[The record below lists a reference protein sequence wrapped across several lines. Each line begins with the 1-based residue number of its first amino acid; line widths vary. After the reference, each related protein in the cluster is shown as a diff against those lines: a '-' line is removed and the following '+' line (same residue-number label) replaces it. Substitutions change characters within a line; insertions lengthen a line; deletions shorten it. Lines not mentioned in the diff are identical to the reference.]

1 MQPRRRMLLGFV
13 LANSAIA
20 AVAATLFLSRPLP
33 PPQIQGVLLPDSREL
48 AQFVLTDHRGD
59 TFSNRD
65 LKGRWHLVSYGFT
78 SCPDVCPATLAELA
92 SFRSELAPEFRRDLQ
107 VVFYS
112 VDHRRDTPAKL
123 ASYVSFFDPS
133 FTGVTATDGDE
144 MGAAAFASS
153 LGILSSLEPAEGTT
167 LEDGDYDVAHGVTL
181 LLLNPEGELQ
191 AVFEPQRA
199 DGEEFPGFDIKTLVR
214 DYTAIRTHIE
224 VRDRKT

>member
-20 AVAATLFLSRPLP
+20 AVAATLFLNRPLP
-33 PPQIQGVLLPDSREL
+33 PPQIQGVLLPESREL
-48 AQFVLTDHRGD
+48 ARFVLTDHRGD
-59 TFSNRD
+59 AFSNSD
-65 LKGRWHLVSYGFT
+65 LEGRWHLVSYGFT

-92 SFRSELAPEFRRDLQ
+92 GFRRELAPELRRDLQ
-107 VVFYS
+107 VLFYS

-144 MGAAAFASS
+144 MGATAFASS
-153 LGILSSLEPAEGTT
+153 LGILSTLEPAEGTT
-167 LEDGDYDVAHGVTL
+167 LEDGDYEVAHGVTL

-199 DGEEFPGFDIKTLVR
+199 DGGEFPGFDIKTLVR
-214 DYTAIRTHIE
+214 DYTAVRTHL
-224 VRDRKT
+224 D